1 MNSTTLISWD
11 FIKLEINF
19 RRLFMNL
26 RNFKDEDIESVLN
39 LFYETVHSVN
49 SKDYNKDQ
57 LKAWAPKELDKLKW
71 IESLNK
77 NYSIVAEEDNK
88 IIGFGDIDSTG
99 YLDRLYVHK
108 NYQGKKVASKLINIL
123 EKYMFNKGVESII
136 TDASITARPFFEKR
150 GYKVIKEQQV
160 ELRGQV
166 FTNFKMSKNI

>member
-1 MNSTTLISWD
+1 MNV
-11 FIKLEINF
+11 
-19 RRLFMNL
+19 
-26 RNFKDEDIESVLN
+26 RNFKNEDIESVLK
-39 LFYETVHSVN
+39 LFYDTVHNIN
-49 SKDYNKDQ
+49 SKDYAKEQ

-77 NYSIVAEEDNK
+77 NYSLVVEEDTQ

-108 NYQGKKVASKLINIL
+108 NHQGKKVASNLITEL
-123 EKYMFNKGVESII
+123 ENYVFNKGVKSII
-136 TDASITARPFFEKR
+136 TDASITAKPFFENK

-166 FTNFKMSKNI
+166 FTNFKMIKNI

>member
-1 MNSTTLISWD
+1 MNV
-11 FIKLEINF
+11 
-19 RRLFMNL
+19 
-26 RNFKDEDIESVLN
+26 RNFKNEDIESVLK
-39 LFYETVHSVN
+39 LFYDTVHSIN
-49 SKDYNKDQ
+49 SKDYAKEQ

-77 NYSIVAEEDNK
+77 NYSLVVEEDTQ

-108 NYQGKKVASKLINIL
+108 NHQGKKVASNLITEL
-123 EKYMFNKGVESII
+123 ENYVFNKGVKSII
-136 TDASITARPFFEKR
+136 TDASITAKPFFENK

-166 FTNFKMSKNI
+166 FTNFKMIKNI

>member
-1 MNSTTLISWD
+1 MNV
-11 FIKLEINF
+11 
-19 RRLFMNL
+19 
-26 RNFKDEDIESVLN
+26 RNFKNEDIESILK
-39 LFYETVHSVN
+39 LFYDTVHSVN
-49 SKDYNKDQ
+49 SKDYAKEQ

-77 NYSIVAEEDNK
+77 NYSLVVEEDTQ

-108 NYQGKKVASKLINIL
+108 NHQGKKVASNLITEL
-123 EKYMFNKGVESII
+123 ENYVFNKGVKSII
-136 TDASITARPFFEKR
+136 TDASITAKPFFENK

-166 FTNFKMSKNI
+166 FTNFKMIKNI

>member
-1 MNSTTLISWD
+1 MNV
-11 FIKLEINF
+11 
-19 RRLFMNL
+19 
-26 RNFKDEDIESVLN
+26 RNFKNEDIESVLK
-39 LFYETVHSVN
+39 LFYDTVHSIN
-49 SKDYNKDQ
+49 SKDYAKEQ

-77 NYSIVAEEDNK
+77 NYSLVAEEDTQ

-108 NYQGKKVASKLINIL
+108 NHQGKKVASNLITEL
-123 EKYMFNKGVESII
+123 ENYVFNKGVKSII
-136 TDASITARPFFEKR
+136 TDASITAKPFFENK

-166 FTNFKMSKNI
+166 FTNFKMIKNI

>member
-1 MNSTTLISWD
+1 MNV
-11 FIKLEINF
+11 
-19 RRLFMNL
+19 
-26 RNFKDEDIESVLN
+26 RNFKNEDIESVLK
-39 LFYETVHSVN
+39 LFYDTVHSVN
-49 SKDYNKDQ
+49 SKDYAKEQ

-77 NYSIVAEEDNK
+77 NYSLVVEEGTQ

-108 NYQGKKVASKLINIL
+108 NHQGKKVASNLITEL
-123 EKYMFNKGVESII
+123 ENYVFNKGVKSII
-136 TDASITARPFFEKR
+136 TDASITAKPFFENK

-166 FTNFKMSKNI
+166 FTNFKMIKNI